1 VNQVNPKHRETR
13 PMTANYYVL
22 ADPPRSAQ
30 ELTKERPRLAA
41 KQSSFSRAKVEAA
54 PETRLWKICAEV
66 DSQRLSRIE
75 WIALLFF
82 AASTFLSLAFC
93 AFEWFHLANN
103 GALDQITRAI
113 LTR

>member
-1 VNQVNPKHRETR
+1 
-13 PMTANYYVL
+13 MTANYYVL
-22 ADPPRSAQ
+22 ADPPRSPQ

-41 KQSSFSRAKVEAA
+41 KQSSLSRAKVEAA

-66 DSQRLSRIE
+66 DPQRLSKIE

-82 AASTFLSLAFC
+82 AASTLLSLAFC
-93 AFEWFHLANN
+93 AFEWLHLSNS